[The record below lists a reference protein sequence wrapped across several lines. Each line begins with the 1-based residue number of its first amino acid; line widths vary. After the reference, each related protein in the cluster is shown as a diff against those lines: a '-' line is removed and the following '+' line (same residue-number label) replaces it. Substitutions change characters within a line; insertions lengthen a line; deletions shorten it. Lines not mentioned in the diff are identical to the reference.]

1 MNEKSYIDFSN
12 FNVIYYVLIMN
23 VFTKT
28 LVLVLCPFVLFAQKK
43 AVKKKAAPVTVTPTA
58 TASIQPPLKLWY
70 ANPAQYFEEALVLGN
85 GLQGATVFGGISTDK
100 IYLND
105 LSLWSGEPVNAN
117 MNPQAYKNLP
127 AVRKALQENNY
138 KKAGELI
145 KKLQGKFS
153 ESYAPLGTLLM
164 DINDDPYITDY
175 YRELDIDKAI
185 AKVQTFSNANTI
197 EREYLVSNPD
207 KIFTIHLTSKKAGA
221 LSFTLRFE
229 SLLKHNTITTN
240 NSIQVNGVAPVKA
253 DPNYVQKS
261 RNAIV
266 FDTKRGTRFSANI
279 EIQSSTGKISKTDST
294 ISLADATE
302 ATVYVSMAT
311 SFNGFDKDP
320 ASKGV
325 NNVAI
330 ASSQLNNAKQ
340 VGWTEIKKRHIKD
353 YQSFFNRVE
362 LKLGGKDAVNLPTD
376 ERLKRYAKGE
386 SDPYL
391 ETLYFQ
397 YGRYLLISSSRT
409 SGVPANLQGLWN
421 PYLQPPWSSN
431 YTININAE
439 ENYWLAENTNLS
451 EMHMPF
457 LQFIANLA
465 TTGKTTAKTF
475 YNMPGWVAHHNSDIW
490 AMSNPVGNFGNGDP
504 VWANWAMGGTW
515 VSTHLWEHYLFTK
528 DLTFLE
534 QKAYPLMR
542 GAAEFCL
549 AWLVTD
555 SSGQFITSPSTSP
568 ENTFK
573 MPNGFVGATF
583 YGGTADLAMIRELF
597 LDIIAAQKILKNDNE
612 FASKINTALN
622 NLHPYKVGKAGNLQE
637 WYYDWED
644 NDPQHRHQSHLF
656 GLYPGTHI
664 TIDKTPT
671 IAAAA
676 KKTLEIKGD
685 ETTGWSKGW
694 RINLWARLKEG
705 DHAYKMYR
713 ELLKYVPPDETKENY
728 KNAGGTYPNLLD
740 AHPPFQIDGN
750 FGGAAAVAEMLV
762 QSNDDFITL
771 LPALPKAWA
780 NGAVKGLKA
789 RGNYEIEMSWTDSQV
804 TRLVIK
810 SASAPTAKVLMNG
823 KIQIVKTSK

>member
-23 VFTKT
+23 VYTKT
-28 LVLVLCPFVLFAQKK
+28 LVLLLCPFVLFAQKK
-43 AVKKKAAPVTVTPTA
+43 VVKKKAAPVTVTPTA

-762 QSNDDFITL
+762 QSNDDYITL

>member
-23 VFTKT
+23 VYTKT
-28 LVLVLCPFVLFAQKK
+28 LVLLLCPFVLFAQKK
-43 AVKKKAAPVTVTPTA
+43 VVKKKAAPVTVTPAA

-465 TTGKTTAKTF
+465 TTGKITAKTF

>member
-43 AVKKKAAPVTVTPTA
+43 VVKKKAVPATSTIAA
-58 TASIQPPLKLWY
+58 TASIQPQLKLWY

-465 TTGKTTAKTF
+465 TTGKITAKTF

>member
-1 MNEKSYIDFSN
+1 MNEKSYTDFSN

-43 AVKKKAAPVTVTPTA
+43 VVKKKAVPATSTIAA
-58 TASIQPPLKLWY
+58 TASIQPQLKLWY

-320 ASKGV
+320 ASKGL

-465 TTGKTTAKTF
+465 TTGKITAKTF

>member
-1 MNEKSYIDFSN
+1 
-12 FNVIYYVLIMN
+12 MN
-23 VFTKT
+23 VYQKT
-28 LVLVLCPFVLFAQKK
+28 LVLILCPFVLFAQKK
-43 AVKKKAAPVTVTPTA
+43 VVKKKKPAPVATA
-58 TASIQPPLKLWY
+58 PAAIASIQQPLKLWY
-70 ANPAQYFEEALVLGN
+70 SNPAQHFEEALVLGN
-85 GLQGATVFGGISTDK
+85 GLQGASVFGGISTDK

-138 KKAGELI
+138 KKAAELL

-185 AKVQTFSNANTI
+185 AKVQTFSNNNTI

-221 LSFTLRFE
+221 LGFTIRFE
-229 SLLKHNTITTN
+229 SLLKHTTTTSN
-240 NSIQVNGVAPVKA
+240 NMIQVNGVAPVKA

-261 RNAIV
+261 RNAIMY
-266 FDTKRGTRFSANI
+266 DAKRGTRFSANI
-279 EIQSSTGKISKTDST
+279 EIVSSTGKITKTDST
-294 ISLADATE
+294 ITLAGATE

-320 ASKGV
+320 ATKGL
-325 NNVAI
+325 NNVAN
-330 ASSQLNNAKQ
+330 AATQLSNAKQ
-340 VGWTEIKKRHIKD
+340 MGFTEIKKRHVKD

-362 LKLGGKDAVNLPTD
+362 LKLGGKDLVNLPTD
-376 ERLKRYAKGE
+376 DRLKRYAKGE
-386 SDPYL
+386 ADPYL

-409 SGVPANLQGLWN
+409 TGVPANLQGLWN
-421 PYLQPPWSSN
+421 PYIQPPWSSN

-451 EMHMPF
+451 EMHLPF
-457 LQFIANLA
+457 LQFIGNLA

-490 AMSNPVGNFGNGDP
+490 AMSNPVGNFGSGDP

-515 VSTHLWEHYLFTK
+515 VSTHLWEHYLFTQ
-528 DLTFLE
+528 DQQFLA

-549 AWLVTD
+549 AWLVKD

-573 MPNGFVGATF
+573 MPNGYVGSTL
-583 YGGTADLAMIRELF
+583 YGATADLAMIRELF
-597 LDIIAAQKILKNDNE
+597 LDVLAAQKILKNDND
-612 FASKINTALN
+612 FANKINTALN

-644 NDPQHRHQSHLF
+644 SDPKHRHQSHLY
-656 GLYPGTHI
+656 GLYPGTHVSL
-664 TIDKTPT
+664 DKTPE

-694 RINLWARLKEG
+694 RINLWARLKDGE
-705 DHAYKMYR
+705 HAYKMVR
-713 ELLKYVPPDETKENY
+713 ELLKYVPPDGTKENY
-728 KNAGGTYPNLLD
+728 TNAGGTYPNLLD

-762 QSNDDFITL
+762 QSNEEMITL

-780 NGAVKGLKA
+780 TGAVKGLKA
-789 RGNYEIEMSWTDSQV
+789 RGNYEIEMTWTNSQV
-804 TRLVIK
+804 TTLKIK
-810 SASAPTAKVLMNG
+810 SSTQPTAKVLMNG

>member
-1 MNEKSYIDFSN
+1 
-12 FNVIYYVLIMN
+12 MN
-23 VFTKT
+23 VYQKI
-28 LVLVLCPFVLFAQKK
+28 LVLLLCPFVLFAQKK
-43 AVKKKAAPVTVTPTA
+43 AVKKKKPAPAATA
-58 TASIQPPLKLWY
+58 TVAAVSIQQPLKLWY
-70 ANPAQYFEEALVLGN
+70 SNPAQYFEEALVLGN

-138 KKAGELI
+138 KKAAELL
-145 KKLQGKFS
+145 KKLQGKYS

-185 AKVQTFSNANTI
+185 AKVQTFSNSNTI

-221 LSFTLRFE
+221 LGFTIRFE
-229 SLLKHNTITTN
+229 SLLKHTTATTS

-266 FDTKRGTRFSANI
+266 YDTKRGTRFSANI
-279 EIQSSTGKISKTDST
+279 EIQSSTGKITKTDSSIT
-294 ISLADATE
+294 LSDATE

-320 ASKGV
+320 ATKGL
-325 NNVAI
+325 NNVAN
-330 ASSQLNNAKQ
+330 AATQLTNAKQ
-340 VGWTEIKKRHIKD
+340 MGFTEIKKRHVKD

-362 LKLGGKDAVNLPTD
+362 LKLGGKDFVNLPTD
-376 ERLKRYAKGE
+376 DRLKRYAKGE
-386 SDPYL
+386 ADPYL

-409 SGVPANLQGLWN
+409 TAVPANLQGLWN
-421 PYLQPPWSSN
+421 PYIQPPWSSN

-451 EMHMPF
+451 EMHLPF
-457 LQFIANLA
+457 LQFIGNLA

-490 AMSNPVGNFGNGDP
+490 AMSNPVGNFGAGDP
-504 VWANWAMGGTW
+504 VWANWPMGGTW
-515 VSTHLWEHYLFTK
+515 VSTHLWEHYLFTQ
-528 DLTFLE
+528 DQQFLA

-549 AWLVTD
+549 AWLVKD
-555 SSGQFITSPSTSP
+555 SSGKFITSPSTSP

-573 MPNGFVGATF
+573 MPNGYIGSTLYGA
-583 YGGTADLAMIRELF
+583 TADLAMIRELF
-597 LDIIAAQKILKNDNE
+597 LDVLAAQKILKNDND
-612 FASKINTALN
+612 FATKINGALN

-644 NDPQHRHQSHLF
+644 SDPKHRHQSHLY
-656 GLYPGTHI
+656 GLYPGTHVSV
-664 TIDKTPT
+664 DKTPE

-694 RINLWARLKEG
+694 RINLWARLKDG
-705 DHAYKMYR
+705 DHAYKMVR
-713 ELLKYVPPDETKENY
+713 ELLKYVPPDGTKENY
-728 KNAGGTYPNLLD
+728 TNAGGTYPNLLD

-762 QSNDDFITL
+762 QSNEEMITL
-771 LPALPKAWA
+771 LPALPKAWST
-780 NGAVKGLKA
+780 GAVKGLKA
-789 RGNYEIEMSWTDSQV
+789 RGNYEIEMTWTNSQV
-804 TRLVIK
+804 TNLKIK
-810 SASAPTAKVLMNG
+810 SSTQPTAKVLMNG